1 MSNGN
6 PKAIPTFPCVVQ
18 VGFAGS
24 RQLFDPLPPDSKT
37 AQQWETQVQQY
48 VETVLQRL
56 RKDLN
61 LKDHH
66 FFCGISQIACGA
78 DFVFTRACH
87 AQNSPNEF
95 PQRIF
100 LPQQLDEYLNAVNS
114 HGVPDF
120 TPAQKVEARRLLGL
134 DHIIQQRV
142 VSLSSD
148 RIERFKE
155 TNAEILRFSDVV
167 VCLLRD
173 NAQHQ
178 PGGSVEFLER
188 AKKSGIPVL
197 DIRISTTNGQLKI
210 DDPWRHEKPSF
221 TPKKISEPVAQ
232 LSLPNHSGGIPSI
245 ADYYEPLKNMG
256 SSLAKQQQ
264 AFFRLAAAWIIVTH
278 IAATVCA
285 TIALALHGH
294 GEHIISVLL
303 GFEIVLLGVG
313 FLFHHKLHHSKAASV
328 WANAR
333 VVAEL
338 VRSIRSIVPRHM
350 YLEHLFQLQLP
361 ARYRPLLRTLNVLY
375 LRSTYGQRNASWT
388 LHRKA
393 YLKDRIGIQ
402 VNYYGKRLKEDL
414 GRKRCYRSM
423 FIGCT
428 LGAGAAT
435 LYKLLLARDI
445 VTFNFGFSGLPS
457 VLGTLAIVLPV
468 LAVAGLSWAAALD
481 CEARV
486 ETFRETR
493 KFLKKQRSVIKQANT
508 AAEYDRLLLETETVL
523 LGETTNWFSRRAT
536 TGVN

>member
-1 MSNGN
+1 MSNGSSN
-6 PKAIPTFPCVVQ
+6 ADATFPCVVQ

-24 RQLFDPLPPDSKT
+24 RKLFDPPPPNAQV
-37 AQQWETQVQQY
+37 AQQWETQVQQH
-48 VETVLQRL
+48 VETALQRL

-66 FFCGISQIACGA
+66 FLCGISQIACGA
-78 DFVFTRACH
+78 DFVFTRACQ
-87 AQNSPNEF
+87 AQQLDNEC

-100 LPQQLDEYLNAVNS
+100 LPQQVEEYLSAKNS
-114 HGVPDF
+114 HGEDDF
-120 TPAQKVEARRLLGL
+120 TEDQKIEARRLLGL

-142 VSLSSD
+142 VSLSPD

-155 TNAEILRFSDVV
+155 TNVEILRFSDVV
-167 VCLLRD
+167 ICLLRD
-173 NAQHQ
+173 NAQTQ

-188 AKKSGIPVL
+188 AKKCQIPVHE
-197 DIRISTTNGQLKI
+197 IRISTTNGQLNI
-210 DDPWRHEKPSF
+210 DDPWRKKKPF
-221 TPKKISEPVAQ
+221 FIPKEISEPVAQ

-245 ADYYEPLKNMG
+245 EDYCEPLKNMG
-256 SSLAKQQQ
+256 SHQAKQQQ
-264 AFFRLAAAWIIVTH
+264 AFFRLAAAWIIGTH

-285 TIALALHGH
+285 TIALAIHGPGDH
-294 GEHIISVLL
+294 VIPWLL
-303 GFEIVLLGVG
+303 GFEIVLLLVG
-313 FLFHHKLHHSKAASV
+313 FSVHQYLHHSQAPQV

-338 VRSIRSIVPRHM
+338 VRSLRGIAPRHM

-361 ARYRPLLRTLNVLY
+361 ARYRLLLRTLNVLY
-375 LRSTYGQRNASWT
+375 LRSTFRQRNAPWT
-388 LHRKA
+388 SLRNA
-393 YLKDRIGIQ
+393 YLKDRIGKQID
-402 VNYYGKRLKEDL
+402 YYGEKFKEDK
-414 GRKRCYRSM
+414 GRQRCYRNI

-445 VTFNFGFSGLPS
+445 VTFDFGVPGFSS

-493 KFLKKQRSVIKQANT
+493 KFLKKQRGVIKQANT

-523 LGETTNWFSRRAT
+523 LGEVTNWFSRRAT